1 MKIEINKQTF
11 ETNPTGMNEA
21 LVFKGTVHSGTGLQE
36 NVYGFTENH
45 VIELAEELR
54 KLNKDFTVVH
64 IYSPYDM
71 DLKRKYVGVKLL
83 LK

>member
-1 MKIEINKQTF
+1 
-11 ETNPTGMNEA
+11 
-21 LVFKGTVHSGTGLQE
+21 
-36 NVYGFTENH
+36 

>member
-1 MKIEINKQTF
+1 
-11 ETNPTGMNEA
+11 
-21 LVFKGTVHSGTGLQE
+21 VHSGTGLQE
-36 NVYGFTENH
+36 NVYGFTEDH

-64 IYSPYDM
+64 IYSPYDI